1 MPRPNLFTKD
11 NIIDASLEIM
21 RREGPD
27 GITAR
32 AVAEKLHTSTKPIFS
47 LFSSMDEVKSETLE
61 RAYSIYLKA
70 IEDAM
75 KEGKY
80 PPYKASGMAYI
91 AFAGKEKEL
100 FKVLFMRDRTGETT
114 ETKVED
120 IAPLINLILKNVGLT
135 EEEARFFHLEM
146 WITVHGI
153 ASMIATSYLTLDEET
168 VSMILSDSYLGLRLR
183 YEEKKHECN

>member
-32 AVAEKLHTSTKPIFS
+32 AVAEKLNTSTKPIFS
-47 LFSSMDEVKSETLE
+47 LFPSMDEVKSETLE

-91 AFAGKEKEL
+91 AFAEKEKEL

-114 ETKVED
+114 ETKDDD
-120 IAPLINLILKNVGLT
+120 IAPLISLIMKNVGLT

>member
-75 KEGKY
+75 KKGKY

-114 ETKVED
+114 ETKDED
-120 IAPLINLILKNVGLT
+120 IAPLINLIMKNVGLT

>member
-75 KEGKY
+75 KKGKY

-114 ETKVED
+114 ETKDED
-120 IAPLINLILKNVGLT
+120 IAPLINLIMKNVGLT

-168 VSMILSDSYLGLRLR
+168 VSIILSDSYLGLRLR

>member
-75 KEGKY
+75 KKGKY

-114 ETKVED
+114 ETKDED
-120 IAPLINLILKNVGLT
+120 IAPLINLIMKNVGLT

-183 YEEKKHECN
+183 YEEKKHECD

>member
-11 NIIDASLEIM
+11 NIVDASLEIM
-21 RREGPD
+21 RKEGPD

-32 AVAEKLHTSTKPIFS
+32 AVANVLHTSTKPIFG
-47 LFSSMDEVKSETLE
+47 LFSSMEEVKSETMK

-70 IEDAM
+70 IEDAIE
-75 KEGKY
+75 EGKY

-114 ETKVED
+114 ETKDDD
-120 IAPLINLILKNVGLT
+120 IAPLINLIMKNVGLT

-153 ASMIATSYLTLDEET
+153 ASMIASSYLSLEEET
-168 VSMILSDSYLGLRLR
+168 ISRILSDNYLGLRLR
-183 YEEKKHECN
+183 YMEKKHECN

>member
-114 ETKVED
+114 ETKDED
-120 IAPLINLILKNVGLT
+120 IAPLINLIMKNVGLT

-168 VSMILSDSYLGLRLR
+168 VSIILSDSYLGLRLR

>member
-114 ETKVED
+114 ETKDED
-120 IAPLINLILKNVGLT
+120 IAPLINLIMKNVGLT
-135 EEEARFFHLEM
+135 EEEALFFHLEM

>member
-75 KEGKY
+75 KKGKY

-114 ETKVED
+114 ETKDED
-120 IAPLINLILKNVGLT
+120 IAPLINLIMKNVGLT

-153 ASMIATSYLTLDEET
+153 ASMIATSYLPLDEET

-183 YEEKKHECN
+183 YEEKKHESN

>member
-32 AVAEKLHTSTKPIFS
+32 AVAEKLNTSTKPIFS

-91 AFAGKEKEL
+91 AFARKEKEL

-114 ETKVED
+114 ETKDED
-120 IAPLINLILKNVGLT
+120 IAPLINLIMKNVGLT

-168 VSMILSDSYLGLRLR
+168 VSMILSDSYLGLRLH

>member
-32 AVAEKLHTSTKPIFS
+32 AVAEKLNTSTKPIFS
-47 LFSSMDEVKSETLE
+47 LFPSMDEVKSETLE

-114 ETKVED
+114 ETKDDD
-120 IAPLINLILKNVGLT
+120 IAPLISLIMKNVGLT

>member
-32 AVAEKLHTSTKPIFS
+32 AVAEKLNTSTKPIFS
-47 LFSSMDEVKSETLE
+47 LFPSMDEVKSETLE

-91 AFAGKEKEL
+91 AFAEKEKEL

-114 ETKVED
+114 ETKNDD
-120 IAPLINLILKNVGLT
+120 IAPLISLIMKNVGLT

>member
-32 AVAEKLHTSTKPIFS
+32 AVAEKLNTSTKPIFS

-75 KEGKY
+75 KEGNI
-80 PPYKASGMAYI
+80 PHI
-91 AFAGKEKEL
+91 RQAG
-100 FKVLFMRDRTGETT
+100 
-114 ETKVED
+114 
-120 IAPLINLILKNVGLT
+120 
-135 EEEARFFHLEM
+135 
-146 WITVHGI
+146 W
-153 ASMIATSYLTLDEET
+153 LTLPLQE
-168 VSMILSDSYLGLRLR
+168 R
-183 YEEKKHECN
+183 KKNFSRFSS

>member
-75 KEGKY
+75 KKGKY

-114 ETKVED
+114 ETKDED
-120 IAPLINLILKNVGLT
+120 IAPLINLIMKNVGLT
-135 EEEARFFHLEM
+135 EEEALFFHLEM

>member
-114 ETKVED
+114 ETKDED
-120 IAPLINLILKNVGLT
+120 IAPLINLIMKNVGLT

>member
-70 IEDAM
+70 IGDAM

-91 AFAGKEKEL
+91 AFAGKKKEL

-114 ETKVED
+114 ETKDED
-120 IAPLINLILKNVGLT
+120 IAPLINLIMKNVGLT
-135 EEEARFFHLEM
+135 EEEALFFHLEM

>member
-1 MPRPNLFTKD
+1 MPRSNLFTKD

-47 LFSSMDEVKSETLE
+47 LFSSMDEVKSETFE
-61 RAYSIYLKA
+61 RAYSIYLKV

-114 ETKVED
+114 ETKDED
-120 IAPLINLILKNVGLT
+120 IAPLINLIMKNVGLT